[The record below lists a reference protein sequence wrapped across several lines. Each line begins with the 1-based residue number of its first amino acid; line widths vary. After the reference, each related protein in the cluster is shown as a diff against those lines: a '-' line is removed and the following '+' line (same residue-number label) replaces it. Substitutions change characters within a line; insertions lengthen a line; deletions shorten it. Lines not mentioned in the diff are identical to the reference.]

1 MSSRQ
6 STPFDPDDDAV
17 LTVPASLD
25 QLRFITAFV
34 AELAGRVGFMPDQIH
49 RIELAVDE
57 ACSNIII
64 HAYRQQQN
72 GSIVVRVRA
81 EPGRRIVIMLIDT
94 GTSFDPD
101 AVPAHNPDAE
111 LEHVKIGGLGIFL
124 MRQTMDEVQYE
135 FGLTGTRTGEPAR
148 YNRLTLVKHL

>member
-1 MSSRQ
+1 MSSRP
-6 STPFDPDDDAV
+6 STPSDSNDDAV

-64 HAYRQQQN
+64 HAYGKQN
-72 GSIVVRVRA
+72 SGMIIVRVRA
-81 EPGRRIVIMLIDT
+81 EPGSQIAITLIDT
-94 GTSFDPD
+94 GKSFDPN
-101 AVPAHNPDAE
+101 AVPAHNPDTE

-124 MRQTMDEVQYE
+124 MRQTMDDVHYE
-135 FGLTGTRTGEPAR
+135 FGLTGTKAGEPAR
-148 YNRLTLVKHL
+148 YNRLTMVKHL